1 MVTSILLINAERM
14 KINEV
19 AQQLAD
25 IKGISEVYSVS
36 GRYDIIAIAR
46 VKTNDD
52 LADLVTNELIKINSI
67 IKTETNLAFKT
78 VSRHDLEAM
87 FSIGM

>member
-1 MVTSILLINAERM
+1 MVTSILLICAERTR
-14 KINEV
+14 INEV

-25 IKGISEVYSVS
+25 IDGISEVYSVS

-52 LADLVTNELIKINSI
+52 LADLVTNQLIGIDSI
-67 IKTETNLAFKT
+67 IQTETNLAFRTISK
-78 VSRHDLEAM
+78 HDLEAM
-87 FSIGM
+87 FAVGM

>member
-14 KINEV
+14 KINDV

-52 LADLVTNELIKINSI
+52 LAELVTNELIKIKSI

-78 VSRHDLEAM
+78 VSKHDLEAM

>member
-1 MVTSILLINAERM
+1 MVTSILFIKADRL

-52 LADLVTNELIKINSI
+52 LADLVTNELIKIKSI
-67 IKTETNLAFKT
+67 TKTETNLAFKT
-78 VSRHDLEAM
+78 VSKHDLEAM

>member
-1 MVTSILLINAERM
+1 MVTSILLINADRM
-14 KINEV
+14 KINDV
-19 AQQLAD
+19 AQKLAD

-52 LADLVTNELIKINSI
+52 LADLVTNELIKIEAI
-67 IKTETNLAFKT
+67 TKTETNLAFRT

>member
-67 IKTETNLAFKT
+67 IKTETILAFKT

>member
-1 MVTSILLINAERM
+1 MVTSILLIKAERM
-14 KINEV
+14 KINDV

-52 LADLVTNELIKINSI
+52 LAELVTNELIKIKSI

-78 VSRHDLEAM
+78 VSKHDLEAM

>member
-1 MVTSILLINAERM
+1 MVTSILLIKADRM
-14 KINEV
+14 KINDV

-46 VKTNDD
+46 VKTNDE
-52 LADLVTNELIKINSI
+52 LADLVTNELIKIKSI
-67 IKTETNLAFKT
+67 TETETNLAFKT